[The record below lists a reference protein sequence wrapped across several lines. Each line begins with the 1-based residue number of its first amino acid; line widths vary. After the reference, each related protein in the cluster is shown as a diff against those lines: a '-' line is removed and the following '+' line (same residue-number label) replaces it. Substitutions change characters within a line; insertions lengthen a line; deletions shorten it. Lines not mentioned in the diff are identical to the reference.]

1 MIFQNLTTVIHLN
14 VNADLIHLLS
24 QYFNLLLENS
34 NFIYIFIYAVIPN
47 LPIFKFMNLVIKFM
61 LSINCNKKSLSYVK
75 IIYNMYY
82 FQRSLKFVRSISLLN
97 Q

>member
-14 VNADLIHLLS
+14 VNDLIHLS